1 MARPRK
7 KASDLTTDEALR
19 KLFPKPVRDQAK
31 KEAKIAD
38 ADNKLSGKS
47 KEKKPRN
54 PSSGKG

>member
-7 KASDLTTDEALR
+7 KASDLTTQEAFR

-31 KEAKIAD
+31 KEAREA
-38 ADNKLSGKS
+38 A
-47 KEKKPRN
+47 EKKSRN

>member
-31 KEAKIAD
+31 KEAKEAE
-38 ADNKLSGKS
+38 
-47 KEKKPRN
+47 EKKARN
-54 PSSGKG
+54 PSTGKG

>member
-7 KASDLTTDEALR
+7 KASDLTTQEAFR

-31 KEAKIAD
+31 KEAKIAER
-38 ADNKLSGKS
+38 DNTASAGS